1 MAEERNNIECT
12 IHMHYVVYAEKA
24 LWIRTVWISGFSPL
38 CPEVITRYE
47 VQFPSA
53 GLSILHHGC
62 GFRRVLL
69 TCFRSL
75 RRNRQTRCLRHS
87 IVRFP
92 PDGFLTCPG
101 KVLSEFIPVEISS
114 HSLTQSFRFF
124 DSFRFENP
132 SHHTS
137 RRKSYEHSTREQPL
151 ALFHVHI

>member
-1 MAEERNNIECT
+1 
-12 IHMHYVVYAEKA
+12 MHHSYALCCLRRKSSLNEGS
-24 LWIRTVWISGFSPL
+24 VWISGFSRL
-38 CPEVITRYE
+38 CPEVITRYG
-47 VQFPSA
+47 VRFPSA
-53 GLSILHHGC
+53 GLSILRHGC
-62 GFRRVLL
+62 GFCRVLL
-69 TCFRSL
+69 TYFRSL
-75 RRNRQTRCLRHS
+75 RRNWQTRCLRHP

-92 PDGFLTCPG
+92 PGGFLACPG